1 MPSETSF
8 LSPIFKD
15 PSSPSGETC
24 RDRFNPRAPAM
35 HSRPETPSKANPQ
48 TERIRA
54 TMTGRDALTAFGS
67 IPENTLGAPKPG
79 GGGGAERRAPPFFL
93 AICFFSSWN
102 HGHGFSQGPAQPR
115 PCETKGRRLLV
126 APPAMD
132 SSSSSWAPGSRFK
145 RGDDGVRIPL
155 HFVVFGFWFLV
166 LVRSTCQ
173 PTPPLRRI
181 LLVRILFFLMLMIDP
196 LGQAKGW
203 MDRRR
208 ATEAAPVAI
217 LLLGL

>member
-1 MPSETSF
+1 
-8 LSPIFKD
+8 
-15 PSSPSGETC
+15 
-24 RDRFNPRAPAM
+24 M

-54 TMTGRDALTAFGS
+54 TMTGRDVLTAFGS
-67 IPENTLGAPKPG
+67 IPENTLGRPNPG
-79 GGGGAERRAPPFFL
+79 GGGGAERRAPPFFWL
-93 AICFFSSWN
+93 FAFSPRGTMDMVS
-102 HGHGFSQGPAQPR
+102 PRAPPR

-145 RGDDGVRIPL
+145 RGRDGVRIPL
-155 HFVVFGFWFLV
+155 HFVVSGFWFLV

-181 LLVRILFFLMLMIDP
+181 LLVRILFFDV
-196 LGQAKGW
+196 
-203 MDRRR
+203 DDD
-208 ATEAAPVAI
+208 
-217 LLLGL
+217 